1 LPAFPHGQ
9 VVSSYFVFCYVGLA
23 IPVIAVGIAS
33 EHFGIFR
40 SVLVCS
46 IALAVLS
53 LVSLAMFQTGGVAR
67 RAKRG
72 QQLQP

>member
-1 LPAFPHGQ
+1 
-9 VVSSYFVFCYVGLA
+9 VVSSCFVLCYLGLA
-23 IPVIAVGIAS
+23 VPVIAVGLFS

-53 LVSLAMFQTGGVAR
+53 IFSLATFQRSEEAR
-67 RAKRG
+67 V
-72 QQLQP
+72 